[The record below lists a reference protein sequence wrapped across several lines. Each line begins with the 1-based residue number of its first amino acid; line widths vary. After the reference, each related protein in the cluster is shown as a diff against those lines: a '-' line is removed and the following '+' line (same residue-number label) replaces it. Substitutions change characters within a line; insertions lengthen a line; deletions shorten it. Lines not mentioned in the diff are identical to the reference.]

1 MNDSQPLLCGAICS
15 TYIEISFINIGK
27 KKSYVDV
34 CLFPQTFFLILKKKV
49 HAEKHT
55 IKLLNEKGTSLWET
69 KSKINAKQFYDYF
82 LILYY
87 STLI

>member
-1 MNDSQPLLCGAICS
+1 VSFPSNLL
-15 TYIEISFINIGK
+15 FN
-27 KKSYVDV
+27 
-34 CLFPQTFFLILKKKV
+34 LKKKV